1 MPNRKR
7 SMSNR
12 SKKIIAG
19 NHKMFTTLP
28 GGIALAK
35 EIHRSCGQ
43 LAESVDVVLFPP
55 ATHLFAVSGILNHT
69 PISTG
74 IQNCS
79 SYREGAYTGEI
90 SAEMAKSA
98 GADYVLIGHSER
110 RHIFGE
116 TDEMLIQKMKQ
127 ARQAG
132 LKIIYCFGETL
143 AQRDNGHV
151 EEIIRSQLSV
161 LSQLDEFSEND
172 IELAY
177 EPVWAIGTG
186 LTASPI
192 EAQKVHAL
200 VRTCLSGHPRVARE
214 IRILYGGSVK
224 PENAVELLEKP
235 DIDGLLVGGASL
247 KADSFSAIVQSAI
260 P

>member
-1 MPNRKR
+1 
-7 SMSNR
+7 MSNR

-28 GGIALAK
+28 EGMALAK

-69 PISTG
+69 PLLTG

-79 SYREGAYTGEI
+79 SFREGAYTGEI

-116 TDEMLIQKMKQ
+116 SDEVLVQKMKQ
-127 ARQAG
+127 AKQAG
-132 LKIIYCFGETL
+132 LKIMYCFGETL
-143 AQRDNGHV
+143 AQRESGQV
-151 EEIIRSQLSV
+151 EEIIESQLV
-161 LSQLDEFSEND
+161 LLHQLEGFTEND
-172 IELAY
+172 MELAY

-186 LTASPI
+186 LTASA
-192 EAQKVHAL
+192 AQAQEVHVL
-200 VRTCLSGHPRVARE
+200 VREFLFRHYAHLAE
-214 IRILYGGSVK
+214 QIRILYGGSVK
-224 PENAVELLEKP
+224 PENAGELLTNP

-247 KADSFSAIVQSAI
+247 KADSFSAIVQSAML
-260 P
+260 

>member
-1 MPNRKR
+1 
-7 SMSNR
+7 
-12 SKKIIAG
+12 
-19 NHKMFTTLP
+19 MFTTLP
-28 GGIALAK
+28 EGMALAK
-35 EIHRSCGQ
+35 EIHRSCTQ
-43 LAESVDVVLFPP
+43 WAEEVDVVLFPP

-79 SYREGAYTGEI
+79 SYKEGAYTGEI

-116 TDEMLIQKMKQ
+116 SDEVLLQKMKQ
-127 ARQAG
+127 AKQAG
-132 LKIIYCFGETL
+132 LKIMYCFGETL
-143 AQRDNGHV
+143 DQRERGQV
-151 EEIIRSQLSV
+151 EEIIQHQLN
-161 LSQLDEFSEND
+161 LLNQLNEFGPND
-172 IELAY
+172 MELAY

-186 LTASPI
+186 VTASPVQ
-192 EAQKVHAL
+192 AQEVHAT
-200 VRTCLSGHPRVARE
+200 VRTFLSRHFAFLAGQ

-224 PENAVELLEKP
+224 PENALELLANP

-247 KADSFSAIVQSAI
+247 KADSFSAIVQSALK
-260 P
+260 

>member
-1 MPNRKR
+1 
-7 SMSNR
+7 MSNR

-28 GGIALAK
+28 EGMALAK
-35 EIHRSCGQ
+35 EVHRSCGQ
-43 LAESVDVVLFPP
+43 WTESVDVVLFPP
-55 ATHLFAVSGILNHT
+55 ATHLFAVSGILNNT

-79 SYREGAYTGEI
+79 SFREGAYTGEI

-110 RHIFGE
+110 RHLFGE
-116 TDEMLIQKMKQ
+116 SDEVLVQKMKQ
-127 ARQAG
+127 AKQAG
-132 LKIIYCFGETL
+132 LKIMYCFGETL
-143 AQRDNGHV
+143 AQRESGQV
-151 EEIIRSQLSV
+151 EQIIQSQLA
-161 LSQLDEFSEND
+161 LLHQLDEFTAND
-172 IELAY
+172 LELAY

-186 LTASPI
+186 LTASPSQ
-192 EAQKVHAL
+192 AQEVHAM
-200 VRTCLSGHPRVARE
+200 VRKFLSLHYPQFAE
-214 IRILYGGSVK
+214 QLRILYGGSVK
-224 PENAVELLEKP
+224 AENAKDLLANP

-247 KADSFSAIVQSAI
+247 KADSFSAIVQSAL